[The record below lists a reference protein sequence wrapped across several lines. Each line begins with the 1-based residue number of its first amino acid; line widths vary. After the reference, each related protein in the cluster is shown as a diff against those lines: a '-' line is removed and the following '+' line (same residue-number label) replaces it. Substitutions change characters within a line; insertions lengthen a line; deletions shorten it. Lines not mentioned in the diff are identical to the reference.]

1 MENIFGFEAEQVIG
15 IAAGIFTSASMIPQV
30 IKMIQEKKAA
40 QVSIVMILIL
50 ITGISLWIWYG
61 VLKTDFPIIITNA
74 FSLLV
79 NIVLIILR
87 IKYKDR

>member
-1 MENIFGFEAEQVIG
+1 MDKIFGFEAEQVIG
-15 IAAGIFTSASMIPQV
+15 MAAGILTSASMIPQV

-50 ITGISLWIWYG
+50 MAGISLWIWYG
-61 VLKTDFPIIITNA
+61 VMKSDYPIIITNA
-74 FSLLV
+74 FSLFI
-79 NIVLIILR
+79 NIILIILR